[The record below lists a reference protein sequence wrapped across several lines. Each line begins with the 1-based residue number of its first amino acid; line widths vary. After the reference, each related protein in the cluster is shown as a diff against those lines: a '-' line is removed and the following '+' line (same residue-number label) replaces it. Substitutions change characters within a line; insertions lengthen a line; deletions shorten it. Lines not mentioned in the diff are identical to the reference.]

1 MTRYNM
7 CKLRQSSNNRHLTQ
21 VNFTHGDNVGEI
33 VGDCLFQHMVEKQR
47 EVRNKCHIYTKR
59 YNSSRPFSYSRRVS
73 SRILY
78 LCKGKTKKAK
88 DEKMCIEHGMYISNL
103 QEILT
108 AEGLNVGPLCFK

>member
-47 EVRNKCHIYTKR
+47 EVRNKCQTYKHKAIQL
-59 YNSSRPFSYSRRVS
+59 
-73 SRILY
+73 I
-78 LCKGKTKKAK
+78 KTFL
-88 DEKMCIEHGMYISNL
+88 L
-103 QEILT
+103 QL
-108 AEGLNVGPLCFK
+108 